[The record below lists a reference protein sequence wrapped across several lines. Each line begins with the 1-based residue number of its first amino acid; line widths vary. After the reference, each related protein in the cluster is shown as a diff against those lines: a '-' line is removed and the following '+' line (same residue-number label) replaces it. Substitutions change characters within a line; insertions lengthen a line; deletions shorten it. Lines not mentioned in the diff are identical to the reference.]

1 MTKKKSAVEK
11 EYQRQ
16 YNRIKNYIKSMEEAG
31 YVLDSNA
38 LPKIPKKI
46 TPASVRRLKAIT
58 SKTLYAKSTYT
69 RATGETIPG
78 TKRRREELKYSRETG
93 ESVSRKH
100 HKAKTKITKPKSD
113 FMNPPSVTDLILS
126 QVEDLI
132 NRFPDGYDWRPYQ
145 QELHEK
151 HKTILEKVLDGQI
164 RMYGRTVVAMR
175 MEKVGQDIVQF
186 ADRIVYGDSEDE
198 AFQADVAWF
207 ASLIKGESLSAEEA
221 LEIEELASMYE
232 V

>member
-1 MTKKKSAVEK
+1 MAKKKSAVEK

-16 YNRIKNYIKSMEEAG
+16 YKRIKNYIKAMEEAG

-46 TPASVRRLKAIT
+46 TQSSVRRLKAIT
-58 SKTLYAKSTYT
+58 AKQLYAKSTYT
-69 RATGETIPG
+69 RVTGETISG
-78 TKRRREELKYSRETG
+78 TKRRQEELQYARETG
-93 ESVSRKH
+93 ESVARKH
-100 HKAKTKITKPKSD
+100 HKAKEKITLPQSD
-113 FMNPPSVTDLILS
+113 FINPPSITDLILS

-164 RMYGRTVVAMR
+164 RMYGRNIVALR
-175 MEKVGQDIVQF
+175 MEKLGQDIVQM
-186 ADRIVYGDSEDE
+186 AERIIYGDSKDE
-198 AFQADVAWF
+198 AFQADIAWF

-221 LEIEELASMYE
+221 IEIEELASMYE